1 MRVMPILTLRA
12 VQHRVMQRDVLCSAT
27 GHVQS

>member
-1 MRVMPILTLRA
+1 MRVMPILTLHA
-12 VQHRVMQRDVLCSAT
+12 VQHRVMQRDVLCSAM